1 MPRDMSGIH
10 VRFSLRYLLPSL
22 LLVCVFVMY
31 LNTMRHSGGRA
42 TPSVDTATTITTI
55 IDPII
60 KDSNPSPAS
69 QYIRKP
75 PVTTPTQKRIAYA
88 ITITKDGS
96 FLDGGLVLGYSIK
109 KAHRNS
115 PYAADLV
122 AFVTSKVQAAR
133 PVLQKY
139 GWTILEKDLPVPLDD
154 IENEKYVN
162 KMKDSGCCG
171 ADEFLKLWSYTLID
185 YHRVVH
191 LDMDTIIY
199 RNMVLRL
206 LSTTWSNRRT

>member
-1 MPRDMSGIH
+1 MSGIH
-10 VRFSLRYLLPSL
+10 VRFSLRYILPSL

-31 LNTMRHSGGRA
+31 LNTMRHTEVTN
-42 TPSVDTATTITTI
+42 TPSVDATTTITTSI
-55 IDPII
+55 L
-60 KDSNPSPAS
+60 KDSHPQQTS
-69 QYIRKP
+69 QHVRKEPVLP
-75 PVTTPTQKRIAYA
+75 PTPTQKRIAYA

-122 AFVTSKVQAAR
+122 AFVTNKVQAAR

-139 GWTILEKDLPVPLDD
+139 GWTILEKDLPVRLED
-154 IENEKYVN
+154 IENENYVN

-171 ADEFLKLWSYTLID
+171 ADEFLKLWSYTLTN

-191 LDMDTIIY
+191 LDMDTIVY
-199 RNMVLRL
+199 RNMVFRL
-206 LSTTWSNRRT
+206 ILPIDVIIIG